1 MTKRLTPAQAA
12 KRAGVSRSTIS
23 RALKNMEL
31 LGIRGNN
38 NRWTIAED
46 DLDKWSVNSVQ
57 NSSSGQNKELNEQL
71 LKLSSEV
78 SVQSVKIEMLESQI
92 ADLKSDRNEWRSMAK
107 RRWWH
112 FGKTLSA
119 TLENGGSIS
128 VSKRI

>member
-31 LGIRGNN
+31 IGIRGNN

-46 DLDKWSVNSVQ
+46 DLDNWSVNSVQ
-57 NSSSGQNKELNEQL
+57 NSSSGQNKELHEQL
-71 LKLSSEV
+71 AKLSSEI

-92 ADLKSDRNEWRSMAK
+92 EDLKTDRDEWRTMAK

-112 FGKTLSA
+112 FG
-119 TLENGGSIS
+119 
-128 VSKRI
+128 R